1 MSRVRGLALAALA
14 LALAV
19 VFSLLAVDVIH
30 RERAMGAG
38 DVRFGAGSSPRDLW
52 RASEIVPMGTVRT
65 MLAVDDDLDYREAMR
80 LFKLARP
87 RDQGVAQL
95 NLPANR
101 AQAED
106 VISRIAETEE
116 NDDRRSQ
123 LVNLL
128 GVLALSRAA
137 PDIAQSPE
145 LLDEAAATFKL
156 ALKDDPENEDAKA
169 NLELVLRVKR
179 DQERQQSGEGAGPG
193 RNKSKVG
200 LSDTG
205 SGY

>member
-1 MSRVRGLALAALA
+1 MTRTRAFLLAALA

-30 RERAMGAG
+30 RERALAAG
-38 DVRFGAGSSPRDLW
+38 DVRFAAGTSPQDLW
-52 RASEIVPMGTVRT
+52 RASEIMPLGAART
-65 MLAVDDDLDYREAMR
+65 MLGVDDDLDYREAMR

-87 RDQGVAQL
+87 RDDVVGQF

-106 VISRIAETEE
+106 AISRISGTEE
-116 NDDRRSQ
+116 DAGRRSQ

-137 PDIAQSPE
+137 PDLAQSPS
-145 LLDEAAATFKL
+145 LLDEAAATFRL
-156 ALKDDPENEDAKA
+156 ALRDDPENEDAKA

-179 DQERQQSGEGAGPG
+179 DQQRQQSGDGARPG
-193 RNKSKVG
+193 NDASRVG

>member
-1 MSRVRGLALAALA
+1 MSRARGLALAALA

-38 DVRFGAGSSPRDLW
+38 DVRFGAGPSPRDLW
-52 RASEIVPMGTVRT
+52 RASEIVPMGAVRT

-80 LFKLARP
+80 VFKLARP
-87 RDQGVAQL
+87 RDQGIGQF

-101 AQAED
+101 AHAED

-116 NDDRRSQ
+116 DDGRRSQ

-137 PDIAQSPE
+137 PDIAQSPS
-145 LLDEAAATFKL
+145 LLDEAASTFRL
-156 ALKDDPENEDAKA
+156 ALRDDPENEDAKA

-179 DQERQQSGEGAGPG
+179 DQQRQQSGESAGPG
-193 RNKSKVG
+193 NERSRVG